1 MTATT
6 VAPRSFLSTWRAERH
21 ERRAA
26 RAARRNLEQ
35 QLATYSTPREV
46 DELLSLIKNE
56 EGPEAEQMR
65 DILTSN
71 LTRTA

>member
-1 MTATT
+1 MNADTL
-6 VAPRSFLSTWRAERH
+6 APRHTLSTWRAERH
-21 ERRAA
+21 ERRQA
-26 RAARRNLEQ
+26 RAARRRLEQ
-35 QLATYSTPREV
+35 QLATYSTPHEV

-71 LTRTA
+71 LSRTA